1 MVALLLLW
9 AAPANAFSKQTGTRA
24 MADGTSIAYDLYE
37 PDGTAPA
44 GGWPGVVV
52 LHGLGGSKD
61 DMAPIASVFVSHG
74 YAALAYSARGSGT
87 STGNLELA
95 GPNEV
100 SDERTLLTF
109 FTGLPDVS
117 DTQVGAWGV
126 SYGGG

>member
-9 AAPANAFSKQTGTRA
+9 AAPANAFTKQTGTRT

-44 GGWPGVVV
+44 AGWPGVVV

-61 DMAPIASVFVSHG
+61 DMAPIAQIFVSHG
-74 YAALAYSARGSGT
+74 YAALAYSARGQGT

-95 GPNEV
+95 GPDETA
-100 SDERTLLTF
+100 DERAMESF
-109 FTGLPDVS
+109 F
-117 DTQVGAWGV
+117 
-126 SYGGG
+126 